1 MCNVIFYDMS
11 EYSFNKSFIA
21 DYASKE
27 GKKNYDLRKLVNGN
41 ASSVARWMAGG
52 DLKTDKLITLA
63 NKLNIDILNFFFK
76 DGELMS
82 DVDHRKD
89 VEIVNLKDKVRLL
102 ESELAQ
108 LKENAEH
115 IETLSANMQMRQQ
128 EITNLLRDLLRE
140 QSDSFERK
148 EEQMRLGYQKELRD
162 KDDKMLQLQIEKNE
176 ELLRAKEEILRLKDY
191 IAKLKHEN

>member
-1 MCNVIFYDMS
+1 
-11 EYSFNKSFIA
+11 
-21 DYASKE
+21 
-27 GKKNYDLRKLVNGN
+27 
-41 ASSVARWMAGG
+41 
-52 DLKTDKLITLA
+52 
-63 NKLNIDILNFFFK
+63 
-76 DGELMS
+76 MS

-176 ELLRAKEEILRLKDY
+176 ELLRAKEEILRLKDC

>member
-1 MCNVIFYDMS
+1 MS